1 MNVVAILMMSEK
13 LATLGPLKT
22 KTFWNKGY
30 DVILSVYDVTSKVLL
45 HDSNFIVDN
54 VMWPK
59 FDNSGISM
67 R

>member
-1 MNVVAILMMSEK
+1 MNVVAVLMMSEK
-13 LATLGPLKT
+13 LATLGPLKI

-54 VMWPK
+54 IM
-59 FDNSGISM
+59 
-67 R
+67 